1 MEELPRRIS
10 NPFTPAFG
18 SMPYALAGRGELIDD
33 VLEGLANQVGDPNR
47 CTIFIGPRGS
57 GKTVLLRAIAR
68 YASEQGWISVSVS
81 AKEGM
86 LDKICRLA
94 RANASHLLKAK
105 GESTITSVQL
115 GPVALTREKQREE
128 VPWWLDVRNI
138 VTELNAQ
145 GVGLLVTVDEVDPN
159 CRELIDY
166 IDTYQSF
173 VSEGRDVALLM
184 AGLPGQVMSL
194 LLDKN
199 VSFVRRAFQRP
210 LLAIDQLEVEE
221 ALIDTLASKGKSI
234 DDEALEIAAKAT
246 RGFAFAIQLVGFFLW
261 RYSRGRDVVT
271 VEDAE
276 RAAVRSA
283 RELERA
289 VLEPTLQELSQ
300 RELQYVQAMAVDDG
314 PSSTSEVAHRMGIGM
329 TNGANIKKRLI
340 AHGVVR
346 EIKMGVVDF
355 LMPTMREYVRR
366 RDTSGD
372 VFAG

>member
-81 AKEGM
+81 AKDGM
-86 LDKICRLA
+86 YKEIFDGI
-94 RANASHLLKAK
+94 RANATHLLTPETK
-105 GESTITSVQL
+105 SVLTAVQV
-115 GPVALTREKQREE
+115 GPISLEREVLRDSLSNRFALQ
-128 VPWWLDVRNI
+128 DI
-138 VTELNAQ
+138 VEELNKQ
-145 GVGLLVTVDEVDPN
+145 GIGLLITVDEVNPN
-159 CRELIDY
+159 CKELIDY
-166 IDTYQSF
+166 IDTYQNF

-221 ALIDTLASKGKSI
+221 ALVETLASKGKSI
-234 DDEALEIAAKAT
+234 DDEALAIAAKAT

-261 RYSRGRDVVT
+261 RYSRGRDVIT

-300 RELQYVQAMAVDDG
+300 RELQYVQAMALDDG
-314 PSSTSEVAHRMGIGM
+314 PSSTSDVAHRMGIGM

-355 LMPTMREYVRR
+355 LMPMMREYVRG